1 MPDKIWLIRY
11 MRFNN
16 IQKEKNKMNEEK
28 DFTSNNSPNKKS
40 KIKYFR
46 IGYEILISILF
57 LLFFFASGSAQSN
70 YENAKANYDSLKSDY
85 KKMEKELSN
94 VESEFSS
101 YKEEMAPFEEMT
113 AAQAEAEK
121 AKAEQEK
128 KSIEEAEAAK
138 KAAEE
143 AAAAQKA
150 AEEEAARLAEEAKG
164 YETGI
169 TYDQLARTPD
179 DYLGKKVKFYG
190 KVIQVIENGS
200 TVQIRLA
207 VNDDYDTI
215 LLGKYDS
222 SIVSS
227 RIFEDDMITI
237 YGVSVGT
244 ITYQSTMGG
253 NITIPGVSVEK
264 IDQ

>member
-1 MPDKIWLIRY
+1 
-11 MRFNN
+11 
-16 IQKEKNKMNEEK
+16 MNEEK
-28 DFTSNNSPNKKS
+28 DFTNNNLPKK
-40 KIKYFR
+40 KGRAKYFR
-46 IGYEILISILF
+46 IGYEVLVSILF
-57 LLFFFASGSAQSN
+57 LLFFFASGSAQGN
-70 YENAKANYDSLKSDY
+70 YENAKANYDSLKKDY
-85 KKMEKELSN
+85 EKMEKELSN
-94 VESEFSS
+94 IESEYSS
-101 YKEEMAPFEEMT
+101 YKEKMKPFEEMT

-121 AKAEQEK
+121 VKAEQEK

-169 TYDQLARTPD
+169 SYDQLARTPD

-190 KVIQVIENGS
+190 KVIQVIENDS

-207 VNDDYDTI
+207 VNDDYDTV
-215 LLGKYDS
+215 LLGEYDS
-222 SIVSS
+222 SIISS
-227 RIFEDDMITI
+227 RVLEDDMITV